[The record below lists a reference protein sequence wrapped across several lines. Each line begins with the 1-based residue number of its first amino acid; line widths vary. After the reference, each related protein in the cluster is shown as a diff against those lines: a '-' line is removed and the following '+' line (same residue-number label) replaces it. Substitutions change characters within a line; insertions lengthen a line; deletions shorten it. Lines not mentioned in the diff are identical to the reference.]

1 MISAVSLLNNPKL
14 HFVIAGHKKKE
25 LMNKLSHQMQTLEIE
40 KQIDFI
46 GFYDNTPEFLAQL
59 DMFVLSSSSE
69 GFSIATIEAMAA
81 GLPVIAT
88 RCGGPEEILE
98 HRKTGYLIPTE
109 SPDELAAAI
118 ELLLSD
124 KLLASTLANAGKEH
138 MRDTFSLKKM
148 LLSYQQHYTKLLN
161 KTGLA

>member
-1 MISAVSLLNNPKL
+1 
-14 HFVIAGHKKKE
+14 
-25 LMNKLSHQMQTLEIE
+25 
-40 KQIDFI
+40 
-46 GFYDNTPEFLAQL
+46 
-59 DMFVLSSSSE
+59 MFVLSSSSE

-98 HRKTGYLIPTE
+98 HQKTGYLIPTE
-109 SPDELAAAI
+109 NPGELASAI
-118 ELLLSD
+118 
-124 KLLASTLANAGKEH
+124 KLAWRQSACVKACKCRQRTYAQYIFA
-138 MRDTFSLKKM
+138 KKM